1 MRRQEKGITLI
12 ALIITII
19 ILLILAGISLHLLI
33 GNNGILNKTQLA
45 KKRTEIAQN
54 ESNLLFS
61 EYENLIESYKPKED
75 ISSKV
80 FWAEHFSFIPEDI
93 SWNVENIKE
102 ALDYL
107 YNI

>member
-45 KKRTEIAQN
+45 KKELKLLKMNPIFYFQN
-54 ESNLLFS
+54 MK
-61 EYENLIESYKPKED
+61 I
-75 ISSKV
+75 
-80 FWAEHFSFIPEDI
+80 
-93 SWNVENIKE
+93 
-102 ALDYL
+102 
-107 YNI
+107 